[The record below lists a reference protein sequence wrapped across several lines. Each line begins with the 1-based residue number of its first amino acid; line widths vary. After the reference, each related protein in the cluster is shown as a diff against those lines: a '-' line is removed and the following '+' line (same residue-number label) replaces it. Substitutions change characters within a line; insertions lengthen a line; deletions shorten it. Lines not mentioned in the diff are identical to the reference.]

1 PIPAYLR
8 DTNGAIAFT
17 NPAYRTLVAEA
28 GLAAASGAAPT
39 FVHPGATGTVAMGA
53 AGAFEIVEFET
64 TEGRGGFLVEKPEP
78 VLPELEG
85 GAEHLAGL
93 IDALATPVAIFDAAR
108 QLVQFNQAYA
118 DLWGLDPR
126 WLQPGLNEREILDRL
141 RTE

>member
-1 PIPAYLR
+1 
-8 DTNGAIAFT
+8 
-17 NPAYRTLVAEA
+17 
-28 GLAAASGAAPT
+28 
-39 FVHPGATGTVAMGA
+39 
-53 AGAFEIVEFET
+53 EIVEFET
-64 TEGRGGFLVEKPEP
+64 TEWRGGFLVEKPEP
-78 VLPELEG
+78 ALPELEG

-141 RTE
+141 RTEGLLPPQADYHAWRAEHLRSSYSLSAPREHDPWH